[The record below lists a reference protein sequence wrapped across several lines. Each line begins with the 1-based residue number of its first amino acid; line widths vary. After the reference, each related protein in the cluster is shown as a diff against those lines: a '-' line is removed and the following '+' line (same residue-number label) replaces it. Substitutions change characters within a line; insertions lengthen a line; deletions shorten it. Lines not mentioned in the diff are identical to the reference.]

1 MKKIAIVTGAAKGI
15 GRACA
20 IALDAAGFRVL
31 AWDVDRGGLDDL
43 AGQVP
48 GVETGELD
56 VTDVQALR
64 RAFAKTVSA
73 HGRIDVLVNNAGITR
88 RADLLELTEDDWDR
102 ITGVNAKGAFFCMQE
117 AARQMTRQGDGRI
130 INMAS
135 VAGKGFHNSSN
146 VIYAGTKGALIAMTR
161 MVAHK
166 LGSHGITVNA
176 VCPGTTET
184 EIVTGLIER
193 DAETQGISI
202 EESRSRMFE
211 MIPLKRANTTED
223 VAALVTFL
231 ASDGARNITG
241 QAISVDG
248 GLLMA

>member
-1 MKKIAIVTGAAKGI
+1 MEKIAIVTGAAKGI

-20 IALDAAGFRVL
+20 VALGAAGFKVL
-31 AWDVDRGGLDDL
+31 AHDIDREGLGDL
-43 AGQVP
+43 ASEVP
-48 GVETGELD
+48 GIVTGQLD
-56 VTDVQALR
+56 VGDVGQIGV
-64 RAFAKTVSA
+64 AFAQVVA
-73 HGRIDVLVNNAGITR
+73 NHGRIDVLVNNAGITR
-88 RADLLELTEDDWDR
+88 RADLLDLTEADWDR

-117 AARQMTRQGDGRI
+117 AARQMMAQGDGRI

-146 VIYAGTKGALIAMTR
+146 AIYAGTKGALIAMTR
-161 MVAHK
+161 MVAHN
-166 LGSHGITVNA
+166 LGAHGITVNA

-202 EESRSRMFE
+202 EESRTRMFE
-211 MIPLKRANTTED
+211 KIPLKRANTPAD
-223 VAALVTFL
+223 VAALVVFL
-231 ASDGARNITG
+231 ASEGARNITG
-241 QAISVDG
+241 QAINVDG

>member
-1 MKKIAIVTGAAKGI
+1 MPGIVTREVDVGDVGQI
-15 GRACA
+15 
-20 IALDAAGFRVL
+20 DAAFSQV
-31 AWDVDRGGLDDL
+31 ASDR
-43 AGQVP
+43 
-48 GVETGELD
+48 
-56 VTDVQALR
+56 
-64 RAFAKTVSA
+64 
-73 HGRIDVLVNNAGITR
+73 GRIDVLVNNAGITR
-88 RADLLELTEDDWDR
+88 RADLLELTEADWDR

-117 AARQMTRQGDGRI
+117 AARLMIAQGDGRI

-146 VIYAGTKGALIAMTR
+146 VIYAGTKGALISMTR

-166 LGSHGITVNA
+166 LGAHGITVNA

-184 EIVTGLIER
+184 EIVTGLIAR
-193 DAETQGISI
+193 DAETRGISV
-202 EESRSRMFE
+202 EESRTQMFD

-223 VAALVTFL
+223 VAALVVFL

-241 QAISVDG
+241 QAINVDG

>member
-1 MKKIAIVTGAAKGI
+1 MEKIAIVTGAAKGI

-20 IALDAAGFRVL
+20 VALAAEGFEVQ
-31 AWDVDRGGLDDL
+31 AWDVDL
-43 AGQVP
+43 AGLESLSQQAPGIVPRKVDVGDIGQIRIAFGQV
-48 GVETGELD
+48 
-56 VTDVQALR
+56 
-64 RAFAKTVSA
+64 VSDG
-73 HGRIDVLVNNAGITR
+73 GRVDVLVNNAGVTR
-88 RADLLELTEDDWDR
+88 RADLLELTEADWDR
-102 ITGVNAKGAFFCMQE
+102 ITGINAKGAFFCMQE
-117 AARQMTRQGDGRI
+117 AARQMIAQGDGRI

-166 LGSHGITVNA
+166 LGAHGITVNA

-193 DAETQGISI
+193 DAETRGISI
-202 EESRSRMFE
+202 EESRTQMFDI
-211 MIPLKRANTTED
+211 IPMKRANTTED
-223 VAALVTFL
+223 VAALVVFL

-241 QAISVDG
+241 QAINVDG